1 MRPTNAAPQP
11 FKMQT
16 EYSFNLYNSLAPG
29 GTVLALKKV
38 VPDSLHTPVLLC
50 VGSDLSVG
58 DSLGP
63 LVGTNLKEK
72 LRGLNCYIYGTL
84 SKPVTAHE
92 VKYVNEFLHHTHPES
107 PIIAIDAA
115 VGSSGDIGLIKIARH
130 GVKPGSGANKKLAR
144 VGDVSIIGI
153 IAEKSIFNFSILSA
167 TRLNIV
173 YRMADIISEGVAT
186 YIMDNI
192 QRRALEAAGNSAAL

>member
-1 MRPTNAAPQP
+1 MTS
-11 FKMQT
+11 
-16 EYSFNLYNSLAPG
+16 EYSFNLYNSLATS
-29 GTVLALKKV
+29 GTVIALKKIMPSAV
-38 VPDSLHTPVLLC
+38 QTPVILC
-50 VGSDLSVG
+50 IGSDLSVG

-63 LVGTNLKEK
+63 ITGTRLKDK

-84 SKPVTAHE
+84 SKPITAHE
-92 VKYVNEFLHHTHPES
+92 VKYMNEFIHSSHPGA

-115 VGSSGDIGLIKIARH
+115 VGAAGDIGLIKIARH

-144 VGDVSIIGI
+144 VGDISVIGI
-153 IAEKSIFNFSILSA
+153 IAEKSVFNFSILSA

-186 YIMDNI
+186 YIMDQLRTAEQSSI
-192 QRRALEAAGNSAAL
+192 FSDLPDISEG